1 VWHFESH
8 DKSRN
13 ASLGSNLIASWKTGS
28 IYFVVG
34 IVQHGPNLPKLNH
47 SSVITGFFASLAKD
61 DGD

>member
-1 VWHFESH
+1 MWHFESH

-34 IVQHGPNLPKLNH
+34 IVQHGLGLTPIVDRFMK
-47 SSVITGFFASLAKD
+47 SIRRDLAGVQMK
-61 DGD
+61 